1 MNVVYGHTNVI
12 SRDWKR
18 LAQFYVDVFQ
28 CSPKPP
34 ERDLAGRWLD
44 DLTAI
49 DKVEIRGIHLTL
61 PGFGPSGPTL
71 EIFEYGANKTNRDK
85 AINAEGF
92 GHIAF
97 AVDDVEECLRRVLER
112 GGSVVGEVVHG
123 DVAGVGPIHMV
134 YARDPEGNIVEIQ
147 KWE

>member
-1 MNVVYGHTNVI
+1 MNVVYGHTNI
-12 SRDWKR
+12 IARDWKR
-18 LAQFYVDVFQ
+18 LAQFYIDVFQ

-34 ERDLAGRWLD
+34 ERDLSGRWLD

-49 DKVEIRGIHLTL
+49 EKVEIRGMHLTL
-61 PGFGPSGPTL
+61 PGFGLKGPTL
-71 EIFEYGANKTNRDK
+71 EIFEYGENETNRNK
-85 AINAEGF
+85 AVNAEGF

-112 GGSVVGEVVHG
+112 GGSTVGEVVRG

-134 YARDPEGNIVEIQ
+134 YARDPEGNVVEIQ
-147 KWE
+147 KWG